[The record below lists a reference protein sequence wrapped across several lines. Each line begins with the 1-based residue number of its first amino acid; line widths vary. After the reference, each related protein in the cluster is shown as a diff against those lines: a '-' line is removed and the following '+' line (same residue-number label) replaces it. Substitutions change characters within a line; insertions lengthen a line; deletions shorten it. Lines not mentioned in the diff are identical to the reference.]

1 MPSPTDHSCRV
12 FLELGDFLLYST
24 LSTCGLSIVSL
35 FVIILLIAL
44 YYCFSVNYRVGMY
57 VENHYLHALFRGL
70 AEPIR
75 RAV

>member
-24 LSTCGLSIVSL
+24 LSTCGLSIV
-35 FVIILLIAL
+35 IILLIAL
-44 YYCFSVNYRVGMY
+44 CYCFSVNYRVGMY